1 MKREIF
7 EGQECPTWEEMYKMI
22 SDLIRKEPDIE
33 FDALLVKYQKMI
45 AFMQTV
51 RPLFEEEEKEKQCRI
66 YGSEIS
72 FELFV
77 TEKDL
82 KEKVADIWT
91 RPSKYWDV
99 KDGGESAYYSFLKY
113 LWVDFPDGSDIK
125 LADVQLAN
133 YSNENSIEL

>member
-51 RPLFEEEEKEKQCRI
+51 RPLFEEDEKEKQCRI
-66 YGSEIS
+66 YGSEIA

-77 TEKDL
+77 SEKDL
-82 KEKVADIWT
+82 KEKAFDIWGN
-91 RPSKYWDV
+91 PSKYHTFQYV
-99 KDGGESAYYSFLKY
+99 YEGFLKF
-113 LWVDFPDGSDIK
+113 LWIDFPNGETVR
-125 LADVQLAN
+125 LADYATCN
-133 YSNENSIEL
+133 DF